1 MGRHVHDSS
10 SGPNDLKAPSPTCLL
25 LEHTHSPVHPKPSQ
39 TKLLVLVCPPPFAA
53 AAAAAS
59 SVVLRSPRSKAASLA
74 PSKKGEEQM
83 KAGRKNLRR
92 ACDEGAAVTLAEGE
106 SIMQVLTLRGS
117 NVIEVM
123 DGEGVKSLALFPAKF
138 QKSFWIKSGS
148 FVVVDASGR
157 EQAMESGSKIACVVS
172 QVLFHEQVRAL
183 QKSGS
188 WPAIFKSSTNEGS
201 EAGKQAQTTQVDK
214 EPAGTQAQNTQV
226 EGEPESDEDDDLPP
240 LEANT
245 NRNRPYELYSDSD
258 SGSDS

>member
-1 MGRHVHDSS
+1 FNQNLPFPDQTARL
-10 SGPNDLKAPSPTCLL
+10 PPSAL
-25 LEHTHSPVHPKPSQ
+25 HRRRRRRR
-39 TKLLVLVCPPPFAA
+39 
-53 AAAAAS
+53 
-59 SVVLRSPRSKAASLA
+59 VVLRSPRSKAVSLA

-106 SIMQVLTLRGS
+106 SIMQVLTLPGS

-157 EQAMESGSKIACVVS
+157 DQALESGSKIACVVS

-183 QKSGS
+183 QKSGN
-188 WPAIFKSSTNEGS
+188 WPAIFKPARNESS
-201 EAGKQAQTTQVDK
+201 EAGTQAQTTQVGE
-214 EPAGTQAQNTQV
+214 EPAQTEAKSTQV
-226 EGEPESDEDDDLPP
+226 DEEPESDEDDDLPP

>member
-1 MGRHVHDSS
+1 
-10 SGPNDLKAPSPTCLL
+10 
-25 LEHTHSPVHPKPSQ
+25 
-39 TKLLVLVCPPPFAA
+39 
-53 AAAAAS
+53 
-59 SVVLRSPRSKAASLA
+59 
-74 PSKKGEEQM
+74 M

-157 EQAMESGSKIACVVS
+157 DQALESGSKIACVVS

-183 QKSGS
+183 DKSGNCY
-188 WPAIFKSSTNEGS
+188 F
-201 EAGKQAQTTQVDK
+201 QV
-214 EPAGTQAQNTQV
+214 NTK
-226 EGEPESDEDDDLPP
+226 
-240 LEANT
+240 
-245 NRNRPYELYSDSD
+245 
-258 SGSDS
+258 